1 MCGLCIDTSK
11 AVHKRRYLQNG
22 METVYFRD
30 EYVTLNQFLKLSGAV
45 NTGGE
50 GKELIISGQV
60 YVNGEIETR
69 RGKKIRKGD
78 KVRIEGSD
86 TEYIAENE

>member
-1 MCGLCIDTSK
+1 
-11 AVHKRRYLQNG
+11 

-60 YVNGEIETR
+60 YVNGEICISAIPMSAGCTIVSL
-69 RGKKIRKGD
+69 K
-78 KVRIEGSD
+78 
-86 TEYIAENE
+86 